1 MILYLK
7 ATTPVPDL
15 IIDYIEVQ
23 LRTGETVSLNWD
35 ESEILRTETGF
46 DAQYKGVCFG
56 EEYANGRLDDLQ
68 EMQVKETGLYSESEH
83 TGGITIEEMLFEDG
97 ERDLMFEAPIYAQEG
112 CDLSG

>member
-7 ATTPVPDL
+7 ATTHVPDL

-46 DAQYKGVCFG
+46 DARYKGVCFG

-68 EMQVKETGLYSESEH
+68 EMQVEEVGLYSETSK
-83 TGGITIEEMLFEDG
+83 TGDITIDEMIHEDG
-97 ERDLMFEAPIYAQEG
+97 ERELVFEAPIYTKKG